1 MNSKKK
7 FLSLL
12 VFAPLLVGCG
22 SNVSKPKFA
31 KFSNEVKTFDKF
43 VDELQKAQVKTSL
56 FKEAKVG
63 SLELKGDHAYKDSRE
78 SKRDGKVISL
88 NIDYKTDKGVSKFD
102 AESLIY
108 LQKYEVTDTRENKD
122 GYGIDTTKYVDKY
135 NTQIQVKDSKN
146 VATVNFDKKEYT
158 ISPLGGVKAAT
169 YFDQYAKI
177 IFGGSLVADM
187 QNILGHYSEAKKDNF
202 KFYKDGDIFTV
213 VEKREDKRKYETS
226 TEVET
231 YEHTVQVEITE
242 GKWSSKSYYCYE
254 LTETYKQNYYSAAK
268 GDVVTEKEEDSSTCV
283 VQSKKVGL
291 KNLNLEKYSEA
302 PKVE

>member
-22 SNVSKPKFA
+22 NNVSKPKFA

-43 VDELQKAQVKTSL
+43 VEELTKAREKTSI

-63 SLELKGDHAYKDSRE
+63 SLELKGEHAHKDLHE
-78 SKRDGKVISL
+78 AKRDGKVISSSS
-88 NIDYKTDKGVSKFD
+88 DCQTDKGTSKFD
-102 AESLIY
+102 AESLVY
-108 LQKYEVTDTRENKD
+108 VQKFEVSDTRENKD
-122 GYGIDTTKYVDKY
+122 GYGTDVTKTVDKY
-135 NTQIQVKDSKN
+135 NLQIQVKDSKN
-146 VATVNFDKKEYT
+146 VASINLDKKEY
-158 ISPLGGVKAAT
+158 SVAPLGEVKAAT
-169 YFDQYAKI
+169 FFDSQAKI
-177 IFGGSLVADM
+177 MFGGSLVSDM

-213 VEKREDKRKYETS
+213 VEKREDKKEYEVS

-231 YEHTVQVEITE
+231 YEHTVQVEIVE
-242 GKWSSKSYYCYE
+242 GKWSTKSYYCS
-254 LTETYKQNYYSAAK
+254 TITATYKQNYYTAAK

-291 KNLNLEKYSEA
+291 KNLDLGKYSEA
-302 PKVE
+302 PSVE